1 MNRRLALRALAGLFV
16 TTACF
21 SDLQLSAFNL
31 EVGPTPAVPGDVVVA
46 TVELIVNPLQ
56 RHTIILTIDGVEH
69 FRETRTETPE
79 RPYIITLG
87 DAAGLLAT
95 YGPGTHLARI
105 ELRAEEDN
113 ELARTQAAAF
123 ELREEAP

>member
-1 MNRRLALRALAGLFV
+1 MNRRLALLALATLFAV
-16 TTACF
+16 TACF

-31 EVGPTPAVPGDVVVA
+31 EVGPSPAEPGDVMVA

-56 RHTIILTIDGVEH
+56 RHTIILTIDDVEH
-69 FRETRTETPE
+69 FRETRTEAPD

-95 YGPGTHLARI
+95 YGPGMHLARI

-113 ELARTQAAAF
+113 EHARTQAAAF
-123 ELREEAP
+123 ELREAAP